1 MGKEKGSLLKLQRE
15 VHEATDRAD
24 TAAQQL
30 HKVKHDLQAVSA
42 PAGGQAGRGRE
53 HALSKGRRH

>member
-1 MGKEKGSLLKLQRE
+1 MGKEKASLLKLQRE

-30 HKVKHDLQAVSA
+30 QQVKHDLQAV
-42 PAGGQAGRGRE
+42 
-53 HALSKGRRH
+53 RR